1 MNRKLTLDLDALTV
15 KSFETMDEPAE
26 VRGTVKAHG
35 EGPACPWSQ
44 PLSCP
49 ATLHTCSDA

>member
-1 MNRKLTLDLDALTV
+1 MNRKLRLDLDALTV
-15 KSFETMDEPAE
+15 KSFETEEKPAE
-26 VRGTVKAHG
+26 PRGTVKAHG

-49 ATLHTCSDA
+49 GTLHTCTV